1 MNMVSQ
7 SAADVISW
15 YVIAPNFPFRNQF
28 KSGMKEILSVEL
40 ATRAKPLVWTETV
53 LLAVINAVA
62 FFGNLLTCYAVYRN
76 QTLRTLSNM
85 FVIALGV
92 SDILMSI
99 WCMPFS
105 VATLFHGQWIF
116 GESFCQFHGFG
127 ALTFGL
133 ISLQTMGLIA
143 VSRYNCVVKPEKYAV
158 LFKKQRALLYIA
170 VVWCVALAGSVPPFF
185 FNNGGFEFQPGKAMC
200 LCAFEGNIA
209 YTVFIECAYFAAPLI
224 IITICYVKVFW
235 TVSKSNRLL
244 SNANDLQQLRANV
257 KEAIVTKTLAAV
269 MVGFICC
276 WLPVSVMDNID
287 AARGEH
293 TFPRPAYITYA
304 FLAYL
309 SSTINPFIYAATNMK
324 LRREYKKIL
333 SKAIPCFRW
342 DLAKRQDSK
351 LCLIGVFHQ

>member
-1 MNMVSQ
+1 MNGS
-7 SAADVISW
+7 
-15 YVIAPNFPFRNQF
+15 
-28 KSGMKEILSVEL
+28 LSVKL
-40 ATRAKPLVWTETV
+40 ATRSKPLEWTEAV
-53 LLAVINAVA
+53 LFAVINVVA
-62 FFGNLLTCYAVYRN
+62 FFGNFLTCYAVYRN
-76 QTLRTLSNM
+76 RRLRTLPNM

-99 WCMPFS
+99 FCMPFT
-105 VATLFHGQWIF
+105 VVTLFHGRWMF
-116 GESFCQFHGFG
+116 GESFCRFHGFG
-127 ALTFGL
+127 VLTFE
-133 ISLQTMGLIA
+133 IVSLQTMGLIA
-143 VSRYNCVVKPEKYAV
+143 VSRYFCVVKPEKYAV
-158 LFKKQRALLYIA
+158 LFKKQRALLYIV
-170 VVWCVALAGSVPPFF
+170 VVWCVALVGSVPPFLVKNSQF
-185 FNNGGFEFQPGKAMC
+185 KFQPGKAMC

-333 SKAIPCFRW
+333 SKAIPCFR
-342 DLAKRQDSK
+342 
-351 LCLIGVFHQ
+351 